1 MMGALPEA
9 SVAFEIAR
17 LTAGILALALM
28 IFSAAGFLWLCQK
41 VGALARDLFKKGPRS

>member
-17 LTAGILALALM
+17 LTAGILALAL
-28 IFSAAGFLWLCQK
+28 
-41 VGALARDLFKKGPRS
+41 FKKGRRG